1 MLRPGPNRAAAFVL
15 LAACGAATLTA
26 FQPATIQ
33 YGSRGFYKEGVRNAA
48 SSGAGNLYLLAAL
61 IDYDEPYPN
70 LPPNFRAS
78 FYLPPGAAQREPVYL
93 TIREQ
98 RLVYFYW
105 LDDVQP
111 PGGWQPGRINR
122 FEWPTGKVV
131 QHLTYRKEDGPLS
144 LSKLAAAARLGR
156 NPPRNIERVAPVALY
171 HSRPP
176 QSAEGYR
183 FVFFPDRKMRLTL
196 QLFREGSAQPLDTQ
210 RFPSV
215 PAALPKEFRFAAKG
229 WPDGSY
235 RLTVTGYAE
244 DGPVNVEVHFYHRR
258 NLGP

>member
-1 MLRPGPNRAAAFVL
+1 MLRPGPNRAAAFVF
-15 LAACGAATLTA
+15 LAACGVATLPA
-26 FQPATIQ
+26 FQPADIQ

-48 SSGAGNLYLLAAL
+48 STAGNLYLLAAL
-61 IDYDEPYPN
+61 IDYDEPYAK

-78 FYLPPGAAQREPVYL
+78 FYLPAGATQGQPVYL

-98 RLVYFYW
+98 RLTYFYW

-122 FEWPTGKVV
+122 FEWPTDKVV
-131 QHLTYRKEDGPLS
+131 RHLTDRKEGPLS
-144 LSKLAAAARLGR
+144 LGKLAAAARLGR
-156 NPPRNIERVAPVALY
+156 RNPGNIERVAPVALY

-183 FVFFPDRKMRLTL
+183 FVFLPDRKMRLTL
-196 QLFREGSAQPLDTQ
+196 QLFREGSASPLDTQ

-215 PAALPKEFRFAAKG
+215 PAALPKEFRFPATG